1 MRLGLREANQ
11 HFSKAIRAVRAG
23 KEVILTERGHPV
35 AVIKP
40 IPHEDAEDAT
50 LRAMVD
56 EGFVTLAAR
65 RGPMPTPRWRPI
77 TVKGKPLSQTVIEDR
92 EDRA

>member
-11 HFSKAIRAVRAG
+11 HFSRAMRAVRAG
-23 KEVILTERGHPV
+23 KDVILTERGKPV

-40 IPHEDAEDAT
+40 IKTEDAEDAT
-50 LRAMVD
+50 LRAMGD

-65 RGPMPTPRWRPI
+65 RGPMPTPRWRP
-77 TVKGKPLSQTVIEDR
+77 VKVTGRPLSHTVIEDR

>member
-11 HFSKAIRAVRAG
+11 RFSRAIRAVRAG
-23 KEVILTERGHPV
+23 EEVVLTERGHPI
-35 AVIKP
+35 AVITP
-40 IPHEDAEDAT
+40 IKGENARDAT

-56 EGFVTLAAR
+56 EGFITLATR
-65 RGPMPTPRWRPI
+65 KGPMPTPRWRPVK
-77 TVKGKPLSQTVIEDR
+77 VKGKPLSHTVIEDR